1 MAGILSKC
9 RGEMSESHLLLEVHI
24 GRMEAGDVSNAL
36 LLESTRP
43 VSLTIH
49 LPNKALGERIQ
60 VVLVYTVHTE
70 DELYRQLWRS
80 TRVRVKCAWTRKQT
94 RKPTSP
100 WRSRQVWHP
109 VCFERYQD
117 ALNHDD
123 ASKIQDT
130 W

>member
-9 RGEMSESHLLLEVHI
+9 RSEMSESQLLLEVHI
-24 GRMEAGDVSNAL
+24 GRMKAGDVSNAL

-70 DELYRQLWRS
+70 DEIERAAEELDESPPSDTHVPYPRH
-80 TRVRVKCAWTRKQT
+80 
-94 RKPTSP
+94 TSLP
-100 WRSRQVWHP
+100 
-109 VCFERYQD
+109 
-117 ALNHDD
+117 
-123 ASKIQDT
+123 
-130 W
+130 

>member
-1 MAGILSKC
+1 MVGILSKC

-70 DELYRQLWRS
+70 DEIE
-80 TRVRVKCAWTRKQT
+80 RVAKELDEALPSDAHVAYPRH
-94 RKPTSP
+94 TSLP
-100 WRSRQVWHP
+100 
-109 VCFERYQD
+109 
-117 ALNHDD
+117 
-123 ASKIQDT
+123 
-130 W
+130 